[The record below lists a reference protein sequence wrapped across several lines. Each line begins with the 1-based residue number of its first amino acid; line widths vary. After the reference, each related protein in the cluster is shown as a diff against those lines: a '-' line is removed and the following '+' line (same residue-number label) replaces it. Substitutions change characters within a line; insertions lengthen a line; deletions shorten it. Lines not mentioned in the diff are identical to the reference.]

1 MADPDLQI
9 SGGDG
14 EGGSPD
20 IRTELVSRNFCFRSL
35 GPHFG
40 LKISGGRGRGGGD
53 ASPGSAIL
61 PLKRRS
67 QKCCSLILCRFK
79 NTLYNHLTGSAE
91 KRENSK
97 GCSKLK

>member
-40 LKISGGRGRGGGD
+40 LKISGGRGRGGG
-53 ASPGSAIL
+53 GRL
-61 PLKRRS
+61 PWIRNFTTQETFAEVLLTDFMS
-67 QKCCSLILCRFK
+67 FQKYSLQPSDRQCGK
-79 NTLYNHLTGSAE
+79 A
-91 KRENSK
+91 
-97 GCSKLK
+97 